1 MKYLLLIWVFTI
13 GYSINSFTVRRT
25 RMLHVWN
32 ISDNIVYFLEHII
45 LAPLVVLIDLF
56 YWIMA
61 LLQK

>member
-1 MKYLLLIWVFTI
+1 MKYLLLIWAFTI
-13 GYSINSFTVRRT
+13 GYSINSFTIRRT

-45 LAPLVVLIDLF
+45 LAPFVVLIDLF

>member
-1 MKYLLLIWVFTI
+1 MKYLLLIWAFTI
-13 GYSINSFTVRRT
+13 GYSINSFTIRRT

>member
-13 GYSINSFTVRRT
+13 GYSISSFTIRRT

-45 LAPLVVLIDLF
+45 LAPFVVLIDLF

>member
-13 GYSINSFTVRRT
+13 GYSINSFTIRRT
-25 RMLHVWN
+25 RMLHIWN

-45 LAPLVVLIDLF
+45 LAPFVVLIDLF

>member
-13 GYSINSFTVRRT
+13 GYSINSFTIRRT

>member
-1 MKYLLLIWVFTI
+1 MKYLLLIWAFTI
-13 GYSINSFTVRRT
+13 GYSINSFTIRRT

-45 LAPLVVLIDLF
+45 LAPLVVLVDLF

>member
-13 GYSINSFTVRRT
+13 GYSINSFTIRRT
-25 RMLHVWN
+25 RMLHIWN

-45 LAPLVVLIDLF
+45 LAPFVVLIDLF
-56 YWIMA
+56 YWIMT

>member
-13 GYSINSFTVRRT
+13 GYSINSFTIRRT

-45 LAPLVVLIDLF
+45 LAPFVVLIDLF